1 MKLFRF
7 LTVALCL
14 SAFSPVA
21 LAQSPTDIVGTWFNA
36 EKDGKIQVYQQ
47 GGKFFGKLAWL
58 KTPMLNGKPRL
69 DEHNQNESQRN
80 RPLLGLVLLRDFE
93 HDGGKVWSG
102 GKIYD
107 PKNGKTYSCKI
118 TLAERNRLD
127 VRGYIGVSL
136 LGRTTTWTRA
146 E

>member
-1 MKLFRF
+1 MKFFRI
-7 LTVALCL
+7 LAAALIV
-14 SAFSPVA
+14 SAFSPA
-21 LAQSPTDIVGTWFNA
+21 ASAQSPTDIVGTWFNA

-47 GGKFFGKLAWL
+47 GSKFFGKLAWL
-58 KTPMLNGKPRL
+58 KTPTLNGKPRL
-69 DEHNQNESQRN
+69 DENNQDEAQRS
-80 RPLLGLVLLRDFE
+80 RPLLGLVLLRDFA

-118 TLAERNRLD
+118 TLADRNRLD
-127 VRGYIGVSL
+127 VRGYIGTPL